1 MLEQITGSPFPS
13 SFSDVDALLIGTGR
27 RAPTEAEQAGLG
39 KLASKVPLY
48 LG

>member
-1 MLEQITGSPFPS
+1 MLERIAGGPFPS
-13 SFSDVDALLIGTGR
+13 SFTDVDALLIGTGR

-39 KLASKVPLY
+39 DLAARVPLY